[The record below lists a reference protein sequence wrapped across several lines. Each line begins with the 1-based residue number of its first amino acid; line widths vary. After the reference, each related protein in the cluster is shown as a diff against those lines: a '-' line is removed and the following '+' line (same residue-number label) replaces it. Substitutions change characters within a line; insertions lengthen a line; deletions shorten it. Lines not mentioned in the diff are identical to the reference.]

1 MFHKTAWSMLTS
13 ETSSSLSQGSVTA
26 GSRWS
31 ISEEIEGI
39 GLNRFMDL
47 EAAILN
53 STLEMFGRELSDRL
67 WD

>member
-1 MFHKTAWSMLTS
+1 MLTS
-13 ETSSSLSQGSVTA
+13 KTSFGLSQGSVTA
-26 GSRWS
+26 GSRWG

-53 STLEMFGRELSDRL
+53 STLEVSGENTVPNGGTR
-67 WD
+67 